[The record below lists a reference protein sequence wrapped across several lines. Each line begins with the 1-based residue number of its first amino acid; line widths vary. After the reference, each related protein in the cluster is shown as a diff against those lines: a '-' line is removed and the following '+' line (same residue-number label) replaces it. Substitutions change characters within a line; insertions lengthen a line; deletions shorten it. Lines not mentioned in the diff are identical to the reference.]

1 MHKIFEVVSLR
12 LGAIVVWVVDLTVRA
27 VEPVSSLLDALSAL
41 AATLESH
48 TGIAYLVVKNERRV
62 TSRNRR
68 SLRLYLWRYVYVLLD
83 VFDPC

>member
-48 TGIAYLVVKNERRV
+48 TGIAYLVVENERRV